1 MLLATQSPPPR
12 CRASAEE
19 ALGTV
24 VAVGIASP
32 VAEAEKA
39 APSAAVAELQQ
50 RCLRLESE
58 KRELQAE
65 QDTSLSL
72 LGVALGSPLRSPQ
85 ADLRSPNHTSN
96 LGDALTK
103 ERILAHIQARLQ
115 ATAAGDSPIR
125 DVGEA
130 QAMLAVLEKAAGC
143 AEELVAASPVKDC
156 ADEGRSPEPA
166 TETVDAEVG
175 EDRVWRPARAVRG
188 KRRSSGGGGVFSCCA
203 APAEG

>member
-1 MLLATQSPPPR
+1 M
-12 CRASAEE
+12 
-19 ALGTV
+19 

-39 APSAAVAELQQ
+39 APSAALAELQQ
-50 RCLRLESE
+50 RCSRLESE

-72 LGVALGSPLRSPQ
+72 LGVALGSPQ
-85 ADLRSPNHTSN
+85 ADLRSPDGI
-96 LGDALTK
+96 GDALTK

-115 ATAAGDSPIR
+115 ATAVGDSPVR

-143 AEELVAASPVKDC
+143 AEELVATSPVKDS
-156 ADEGRSPEPA
+156 ADEGRSPEPV

-175 EDRVWRPARAVRG
+175 EDRGRRPARAVRG